1 MVIKEDFQ
9 KKQLVRK
16 LIYFS
21 AQSLKIMQL
30 KELKMVDLLASFMLI
45 KKHIKDCVMKLSI
58 LTWEVNIKTNTKKE
72 LIKYGNILIIS
83 EKVISLLQ
91 KYHKL

>member
-9 KKQLVRK
+9 KKQLAKK

-21 AQSLKIMQL
+21 ALSLKIMQL
-30 KELKMVDLLASFMLI
+30 KELKMVDHLAFFMLI
-45 KKHIKDCVMKLSI
+45 NKDIKDCVMKLSI

-72 LIKYGNILIIS
+72 LVKYGIILIIL